1 MSDRVEYA
9 AGEPTEL
16 RGWAD
21 TKFANVVAAFD
32 AALPGDG
39 RHGAALSVWI
49 NGRPAVEVQGGVAD
63 HQAPRRWVQD
73 TLTPVH
79 SCTKGVS
86 AVAVAL
92 LIERGLLESYE
103 VLLSSIWPE
112 FAAAGKKGVT
122 VGDALA
128 HRAGLSAPRE
138 TLTREQ
144 LLDGE
149 TLAAS
154 LARQEPIWKPG
165 TTHQYHALT
174 HGVFAEQ
181 IVKRLDGRTLGR
193 LLFEEVARPLSADVW
208 IGLPLSEWGRLA
220 QPGSVAED
228 GGDPD
233 GLPDESPIPDQ
244 ARYWLERATN
254 LGGALPLTSFVDTSI
269 YAAEMAGAGGVA
281 SASGLARL
289 WSATVVPTNG
299 VRLLSDETLEAMTAP
314 RSVGR
319 PYLGGRPPYQSWG
332 AGVMIPSA
340 WERYLTPSS
349 FGHDGGGGMVAFA
362 DPEYRVGFRIRDE
375 QARNL
380 AARPIRRRPARQS
393 ADVSAAILHAH
404 PTGSCQS
411 GCGAATAGRWRSG
424 SNQCRWSTPPL
435 STPAYASSAAVSR
448 FSYQR
453 SVRPPSTGQCMVR
466 PLAAQHTMRLG
477 NSRGRKR

>member
-1 MSDRVEYA
+1 MSERIEYTARDRS
-9 AGEPTEL
+9 GEL
-16 RGWAD
+16 HGWAD
-21 TKFANVVAAFD
+21 TEFANVVAAFD
-32 AALPGDG
+32 SALPGDG

-49 NGRPAVEVQGGVAD
+49 DGRAVVEVQGGVAD
-63 HQAPRRWVQD
+63 HQAATRWVQD

-79 SCTKGVS
+79 SCTKGVA

-92 LIERGLLESYE
+92 LVERGLLESYE
-103 VLLSSIWPE
+103 VLLWSIWPE
-112 FAAAGKKGVT
+112 FAAAGKDEVT

-138 TLTREQ
+138 TLTRAQ

-165 TTHQYHALT
+165 TAHQYHALT

-181 IVKRLDGRTLGR
+181 IIKRLDGRTLGR
-193 LLFEEVARPLSADVW
+193 FLFEEVARPVSADVW

-220 QPGSVAED
+220 QPGRVAED
-228 GGDPD
+228 DGNLN
-233 GLPDESPIPDQ
+233 GLPDVLPVPDQ
-244 ARYWLERATN
+244 AEYWLERANN
-254 LGGALPLTSFVDTSI
+254 LGGELPLTSFVDTSI

-299 VRLLSDETLEAMTAP
+299 VRLLSDETLAAMTAP

-340 WERYLTPSS
+340 FERYLTPAS

-362 DPEYRVGFRIRDE
+362 DPEYRVGFGFVTNKLGTWERGQSIV
-375 QARNL
+375 AAL
-380 AARPIRRRPARQS
+380 AEA
-393 ADVSAAILHAH
+393 
-404 PTGSCQS
+404 
-411 GCGAATAGRWRSG
+411 
-424 SNQCRWSTPPL
+424 
-435 STPAYASSAAVSR
+435 
-448 FSYQR
+448 
-453 SVRPPSTGQCMVR
+453 
-466 PLAAQHTMRLG
+466 LA
-477 NSRGRKR
+477 